1 MEEVSVAD
9 HLWTLAFSL
18 IMITSILG
26 NSIVL
31 WIVLGEELIPIF
43 QTNTKARCLLL
54 MTIKKKCKLKW
65 KNMITIFLSPPRF
78 KSRIKKFLF
87 ILIVVVLAIGG
98 RGHGTL
104 REVQYIIKKL
114 FGQRDKYRVV

>member
-31 WIVLGEELIPIF
+31 WIVLGEELMPIF

-54 MTIKKKCKLKW
+54 MTIKKKLKW